1 MLTLIEDI
9 FLVQKHSIKKTIKS
23 FIKNWYIV
31 FIGIVYMLLYASLT
45 IAINILFRGVLSIF
59 VGIITA
65 IVYSS
70 LISSY
75 LYLLFNIINN
85 NRITLKNL
93 KDGFKEYLWKVY
105 GIFFI
110 MWLVSYMLSAISD
123 IFNSKIG
130 INSLVTLIVLIL
142 LNALPETI
150 YQKYY
155 SSSESIKYAFDFF
168 KENWLNWFIPN
179 VVFFALL
186 YALEGINF
194 TSLFMPSINI
204 LGGISLSEIVEYLI
218 SQVIFSFMMIY
229 RGYLFQL
236 LSTSTR
242 RKRMFMKNMYR

>member
-1 MLTLIEDI
+1 
-9 FLVQKHSIKKTIKS
+9 
-23 FIKNWYIV
+23 
-31 FIGIVYMLLYASLT
+31 
-45 IAINILFRGVLSIF
+45 
-59 VGIITA
+59 
-65 IVYSS
+65 
-70 LISSY
+70 
-75 LYLLFNIINN
+75 
-85 NRITLKNL
+85 
-93 KDGFKEYLWKVY
+93 
-105 GIFFI
+105 